1 MAKVQS
7 VRFGDTTVDIQT
19 IVINSIT
26 CLRLKDV
33 QLRFPA
39 ASALCIDNQQMLFLL
54 LPIL

>member
-7 VRFGDTTVDIQT
+7 VRFDDTTVDIQT

-39 ASALCIDNQQMLFLL
+39 ASALCIDNQ
-54 LPIL
+54 